1 MTDRHDPSDADIS
14 VMVDVA
20 RSAGT
25 MLSADKQARLSDLIA
40 AGLIEPAKSNDGE
53 GERYKLTP
61 QGQAV
66 LDERGVGAN
75 ES

>member
-1 MTDRHDPSDADIS
+1 MTDHEPSDSDIS
-14 VMVDVA
+14 VMVDIA

-25 MLSADKQARLSDLIA
+25 MLSGDKQTRLPALLE
-40 AGLIEPAKSNDGE
+40 AGLIEAAASKDGE
-53 GERYKLTP
+53 GDRYKLTP

>member
-1 MTDRHDPSDADIS
+1 MTDNEPNDSDIS

-25 MLSADKQARLSDLIA
+25 MLSDEKRMKLPALVE
-40 AGLIEPAKSNDGE
+40 AGLIEAATSNDGE
-53 GERYKLTP
+53 GDRYKLTP

-66 LDERGVGAN
+66 LDARGVGAN

>member
-1 MTDRHDPSDADIS
+1 MTKHEPNDSDIS

-25 MLSADKQARLSDLIA
+25 MLSDEKRMKLSALVE
-40 AGLIEPAKSNDGE
+40 AGLIEAATSNDGE
-53 GERYKLTP
+53 GDRYKLTP

-66 LDERGVGAN
+66 LDARGVGAN

>member
-1 MTDRHDPSDADIS
+1 MADLDPSDDDIS

-20 RSAGT
+20 RAAGT
-25 MLSADKQARLSDLIA
+25 MLSDDKQRRLPGLVA
-40 AGLIEPAKSNDGE
+40 AGLVEPTASNDGE
-53 GERYKLTP
+53 GDRYKLTP